1 MNRYRQLAKEDTSM
15 SKQER
20 DRRLA
25 PLNRQRVPGS
35 RRSRPGLIVG
45 VVIAV
50 AASLTACANHAGSTA
65 PTGDAAAPQH
75 AQVVRKSASQMN
87 PAEIDRFQRAFS
99 YAVGKG
105 YFDVFNAEHQN
116 HERNRNH
123 GVDLTATSPITAVAA
138 PSITWGYRLLP
149 WHRSFILEAEQMLRA
164 ALRERDRQE
173 GRDPR
178 EADGLFIPYWDAVHD
193 QALPGWVQAFQP
205 QGGTALVPPEGMPKG
220 SPGYGKPVGSR
231 YNIVFGRW
239 PGNNIVFDKLP
250 QPAHVSSILASD
262 DFAGLYRKIE
272 FETPLVPSALPAAQQ
287 GLEFLQRRFPDNADV
302 KTVVETVNQPLPQN
316 VDAVI
321 TQDIGAATKF
331 VNAVFGVGYL
341 ATSEEFRPHPD
352 QEVIRAVK
360 AVYATVVMP
369 AHVDLHLWA
378 GGLNPANPDVRGTV
392 TYFNELAVD
401 PAFWMLHTE
410 LDRWWYTWEQSH
422 TGLPQLTGDDAQF
435 QPLTPQEGAWY
446 GGGRTYSLTHLAAT
460 RDLPYRYAE
469 PYRA

>member
-1 MNRYRQLAKEDTSM
+1 MNRYRQLTNEDTSI
-15 SKQER
+15 SDQDR

-25 PLNRQRVPGS
+25 PPKQQRVS
-35 RRSRPGLIVG
+35 ALRRSRRGLIVG

-50 AASLTACANHAGSTA
+50 AASLTACANPAGSTS
-65 PTGDAAAPQH
+65 PTGDAAARQH
-75 AQVVRKSASQMN
+75 VQVVRKSASQMN

-123 GVDLTATSPITAVAA
+123 GVDLTATSPITAMAG

-205 QGGTALVPPEGMPKG
+205 QGGTALVPSEGMPKG

-239 PGNNIVFDKLP
+239 PGNNVVFDKLP
-250 QPAHVSSILASD
+250 QPAYVSSILASD

-272 FETPLVPSALPAAQQ
+272 FETPLVQSALPAAKQ

-302 KTVVETVNQPLPQN
+302 RTVVETVNQPLPQN
-316 VDAVI
+316 IDAAL
-321 TQDIGAATKF
+321 THDIDAATKF
-331 VNAVFGVGYL
+331 VNAIFGMGYL
-341 ATSEEFRPHPD
+341 ATSQEFRPHPD

-369 AHVDLHLWA
+369 AHIDLHLWA

-446 GGGRTYSLTHLAAT
+446 GGGHTYPLTQLTAT
-460 RDLPYRYAE
+460 QNLPYRYAD